1 MDFQHSP
8 FGKSFQ
14 PIGKIIQFSIIPF
27 KVNHLHL
34 QQYYTDFRV
43 PAEDIECDAVT
54 SAVCSGRF
62 YFTKSDVDD
71 KFRMFVTLC
80 HHSLLSASVTD
91 ILESHLKP

>member
-1 MDFQHSP
+1 MDFKHSKTP
-8 FGKSFQ
+8 IGNIFQ
-14 PIGKIIQFSIIPF
+14 PAGKIIQFSIIQS

-62 YFTKSDVDD
+62 FI
-71 KFRMFVTLC
+71 
-80 HHSLLSASVTD
+80 SVTGC
-91 ILESHLKP
+91 

>member
-1 MDFQHSP
+1 MDFKHFKTP
-8 FGKSFQ
+8 IGKSFQ
-14 PIGKIIQFSIIPF
+14 PIGNIIQFSIIQL

-62 YFTKSDVDD
+62 YFKKSD
-71 KFRMFVTLC
+71 
-80 HHSLLSASVTD
+80 AGD
-91 ILESHLKP
+91 I

>member
-1 MDFQHSP
+1 MDCQHSP

-14 PIGKIIQFSIIPF
+14 PIGKIIQFSIIQL

-54 SAVCSGRF
+54 SAVCSGQF
-62 YFTKSDVDD
+62 YF
-71 KFRMFVTLC
+71 
-80 HHSLLSASVTD
+80 
-91 ILESHLKP
+91 